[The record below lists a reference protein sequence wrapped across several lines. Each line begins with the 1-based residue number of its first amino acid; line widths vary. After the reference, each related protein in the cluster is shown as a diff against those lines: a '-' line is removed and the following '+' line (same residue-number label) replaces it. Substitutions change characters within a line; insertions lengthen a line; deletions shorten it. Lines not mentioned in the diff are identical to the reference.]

1 MKFAHLRIM
10 NMTNRYNT
18 YIFSVY
24 DREKT
29 HLSKLLEIVTSIVE
43 ITIQ

>member
-24 DREKT
+24 NDREKT
-29 HLSKLLEIVTSIVE
+29 HLSKLLEIVTSIE
-43 ITIQ
+43 ITI